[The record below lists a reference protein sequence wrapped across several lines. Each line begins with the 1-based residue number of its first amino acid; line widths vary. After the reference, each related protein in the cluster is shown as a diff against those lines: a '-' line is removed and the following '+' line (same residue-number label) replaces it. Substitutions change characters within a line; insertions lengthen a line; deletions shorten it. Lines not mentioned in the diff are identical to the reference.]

1 MRKAT
6 PQEFMWH
13 AAQLRT
19 MKDEF
24 DYSHS
29 RTNVRFGRGRREE
42 TGEVAA
48 RHGDD
53 ALVVT
58 TRNAMQE
65 AGFLD
70 DVLTSLEGE
79 GVSTAVYDDADPNPT
94 VGNVVDCVETAPD
107 ADVVVALGGGSP
119 TDVAK
124 AAALSL
130 ATFDG
135 VPSVEDVWEY
145 ASGEKRV
152 EDAVPIVALPSTSG
166 TGSHVDP
173 WAVVTRVDERAKVG
187 FGGGALVPQDAV
199 VDPDIPD
206 EMPAALAARTG
217 FDAFCHLNEAYVAR
231 TANSLTDANA
241 VRGMELVEKNLSHSV
256 EGSSEARD
264 AMAVADTLAGFCE
277 TTSSTV
283 ATHGL
288 AHAISAY
295 EPDVAHGD
303 ALAAVAAEVAAYN
316 VENGDDETKH
326 RYGEVAEVL
335 GFPIADRK
343 LDAPFVADAFR
354 ELTADIDLDHSVGDL
369 TDATPEELAEN
380 TVENMGFVLRNNPV
394 EVDEEDL
401 VGILEDAY

>member
-1 MRKAT
+1 
-6 PQEFMWH
+6 
-13 AAQLRT
+13 
-19 MKDEF
+19 MKGDF

-29 RTNVRFGRGRREE
+29 RTNVRFGRGRRDEV
-42 TGEVAA
+42 GEVAA

-70 DVLTSLEGE
+70 DVLTSLEGA
-79 GVSTAVYDDADPNPT
+79 GVSAAVYDDADPNPT
-94 VGNVVDCVETAPD
+94 VSNVVDCVETAPD
-107 ADVVVALGGGSP
+107 AELVVALGGGSP

-124 AAALSL
+124 AAVLSL
-130 ATFDG
+130 ASFDS
-135 VPSVEDVWEY
+135 VPSIEDVWEY

-152 EDAVPIVALPSTSG
+152 EDAVPLVALPSTSG

-173 WAVVTRVDERAKVG
+173 WAVVTRADERAKVG
-187 FGGGALVPQDAV
+187 FGGGALVPKEAV
-199 VDPDIPD
+199 VDADIPD
-206 EMPAALAARTG
+206 EMPADLTARTG

-231 TANSLTDANA
+231 TANALTDANA
-241 VRGMELVEKNLSHSV
+241 LRGMEIVNRNLRHSV

-303 ALAAVAAEVAAYN
+303 ALASVASEVAAYN
-316 VENGDDETKH
+316 VENGDDETKR
-326 RYGEVAEVL
+326 RYGEIAETL
-335 GFPIADRK
+335 GFPVADRK
-343 LDAPFVADAFR
+343 LDAPFVADAFDEFVA
-354 ELTADIDLDHSVGDL
+354 ELRLDHSVGDL
-369 TDATPEELAEN
+369 TDATPDELAEN
-380 TVENMGFVLRNNPV
+380 TVENMGFVLKNNPV
-394 EVDEEDL
+394 EVEMEDL
-401 VGILEDAY
+401 VGILEEAY